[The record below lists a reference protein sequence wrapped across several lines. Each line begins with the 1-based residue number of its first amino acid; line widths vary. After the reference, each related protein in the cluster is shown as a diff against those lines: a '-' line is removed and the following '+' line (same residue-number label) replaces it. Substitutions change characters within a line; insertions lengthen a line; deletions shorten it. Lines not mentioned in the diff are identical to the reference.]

1 MMVKGMIKQRSGGF
15 ARGTGMAMVIY
26 LMIADAAIL
35 LLLLLDLCNP
45 DLIGTEIR
53 EVCKP
58 RFTPEGIATV
68 IAALTAAMGATT
80 YGIYKENKKAETAA
94 NGSG

>member
-1 MMVKGMIKQRSGGF
+1 MRGPALKERSHGF

-26 LMIADAAIL
+26 LMVADAAL
-35 LLLLLDLCNP
+35 LLLLLMNLCNP

-53 EVCKP
+53 EVCAP
-58 RFTPEGIATV
+58 RFSPEGIATV

-80 YGIYKENKKAETAA
+80 YGIYKENKKAETR
-94 NGSG
+94 NGG